1 MTTTSK
7 TAKRGRRAKYQRP
20 AFDESLKVFP
30 GIITDSAYYEKLA
43 REMKSCS
50 RDLAA
55 ARADAKES
63 LVQSIAEAV
72 PRSFAERWLG
82 FGQGIDIDEKRRES
96 TARLEAELGRIVSH
110 HCGEIDDI
118 ADMRASS
125 VTKLKGAMSAPSYYT
140 GVRDMPENIMATLMT
155 KADLGAPDL
164 DEAVQSEKLTYG
176 QFCEL
181 RKLARD
187 RGISWSPRNWLDDSA
202 ELTYCAASKAKEVVA
217 RLDGTDAD
225 ASRLDEGMAVVRGIA
240 CDGLNESGEY
250 ALDVDSNGMPTPDGM
265 LYSFGVPSPDG
276 EPCAGHGCVPIEKG
290 ADNG

>member
-1 MTTTSK
+1 MAAASK
-7 TAKRGRRAKYQRP
+7 TAKRSKQEKYQRP
-20 AFDESLKVFP
+20 AFDESLKAFP

-63 LVQSIAEAV
+63 LVRSVAEAV

-96 TARLEAELGRIVSH
+96 TARLEAELDRIVSH

-118 ADMRASS
+118 AEMRAGS
-125 VTKLKGAMSAPSYYT
+125 VNRLKGAMSVPTSYYT
-140 GVRDMPENIMATLMT
+140 GARDMPETIMATLRA

-202 ELTYCAASKAKEVVA
+202 ELTYCAALKAKEVVA

-250 ALDVDSNGMPTPDGM
+250 ALDVDSYGMPTPDG
-265 LYSFGVPSPDG
+265 LIYTFGVPSPKS
-276 EPCAGHGCVPIEKG
+276 ETRPASERRE
-290 ADNG
+290 